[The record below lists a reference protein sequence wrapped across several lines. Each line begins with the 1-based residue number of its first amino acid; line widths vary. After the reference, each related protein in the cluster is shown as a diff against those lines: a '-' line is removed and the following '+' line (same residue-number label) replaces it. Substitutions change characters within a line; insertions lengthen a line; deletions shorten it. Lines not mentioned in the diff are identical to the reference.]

1 MKNVP
6 VDAFWS
12 IAVYDIDGFIFDG
25 SENFSINSYVG
36 EATSMVE
43 ILLLASET

>member
-36 EATSMVE
+36 KATSMGE